1 MERKRYERPID
12 EGGGLVPRLTYFFAA
27 EPAMTRGSGNETPVP
42 IKAYVRLRPQQAEE
56 VKADEMHTTRY
67 HSWSFEKNDGVLT
80 REVVHTLGSTQ
91 KVEEE
96 SFQLMHVGMAGS
108 PYPDAYEAVGR
119 EPVEAVLTGTNGC
132 LLAYGQAKSGKTYTM
147 SGEGGVLWAA
157 VRDLFEGLQVK
168 EGTGTK
174 TRVIMTLCELKEEEI
189 TDLLCTDP
197 SKIGGMKIL
206 PCAWKATTVK
216 GLREVEVADAA
227 HFKAIFKSAHA
238 RRSLRSRSP
247 PVAGYSPHAGH
258 CLLELTVAQRPTDV
272 QEDALVAALTVI
284 DLAGD
289 MQRLSGW
296 STEKP
301 MGQSS
306 SNASATHQ
314 SLAFLRST
322 IARLGQHKGKGHT
335 ADTLAGYRD
344 CKLTRLLTD
353 ALGGNSVTAMICTL
367 SPALVCATETLGT
380 LRVASQAARIF
391 NHPMRNLVPGGRV
404 VLEPRRARTPRVAT
418 TTAITTNTTTSTS
431 ASDTTPKT
439 DELITAVSSN
449 DHRTTSPDHST
460 TSTKNN
466 NNSKKAKEA
475 IASFMG
481 AVKNGSSSSSIS
493 NSSSSSSV
501 GRNVEIPRTSA
512 MQERN
517 LNLLKELEK
526 THAALALSMHDREE
540 TRQQLAEAMTAIQVL
555 HHRITSYRT
564 TLYHTIP

>member
-1 MERKRYERPID
+1 
-12 EGGGLVPRLTYFFAA
+12 
-27 EPAMTRGSGNETPVP
+27 MTRGGANEPPVP
-42 IKAYVRLRPQQAEE
+42 IKVYVRLRPRQAEE
-56 VKADEMHTTRY
+56 EKADEMHTTRY
-67 HSWSFEKNDGVLT
+67 HSWSFETDAGILT
-80 REVVHTLGSTQ
+80 REVVHTLGSMQ

-96 SFQLMHVGMAGS
+96 SFRLTHVGVAGS
-108 PYPDAYEAVGR
+108 PSSDAYEAVGR
-119 EPVEAVLTGTNGC
+119 EPVEAVLAGTNGC
-132 LLAYGQAKSGKTYTM
+132 LLAYGQAKSGKTFTM

-168 EGTGTK
+168 EGAGTK
-174 TRVIMTLCELKEEEI
+174 IRVIMTLCELKEEEI

-197 SKIGGMKIL
+197 SKIGGMKIR

-227 HFKAIFKSAHA
+227 HFKAIFKSAHT
-238 RRSLRSRSP
+238 RRSLRSGSTPMSAYR
-247 PVAGYSPHAGH
+247 PHAGH
-258 CLLELTVAQRPTDV
+258 CLLELTVAQRPADV
-272 QEDALVAALTVI
+272 QEDAFVAALTVI

-289 MQRLSGW
+289 LQRLSGW
-296 STEKP
+296 PTETP

-306 SNASATHQ
+306 STASATHQ

-322 IARLGQHKGKGHT
+322 IARLGQHKGKGQT
-335 ADTLAGYRD
+335 VDTLAGYRD
-344 CKLTRLLTD
+344 CRLTHLLTD

-380 LRVASQAARIF
+380 LRVASQSARIL

-404 VLEPRRARTPRVAT
+404 VLEPRRRARTPRVDT
-418 TTAITTNTTTSTS
+418 TTTTSTTTSTS
-431 ASDTTPKT
+431 TSDPTPTT
-439 DELITAVSSN
+439 DEPTTAASSHE
-449 DHRTTSPDHST
+449 HRTTSPDHST
-460 TSTKNN
+460 TSTKKNN
-466 NNSKKAKEA
+466 SSKKAKEA

-481 AVKNGSSSSSIS
+481 AVKYSSSSSSIS

-501 GRNVEIPRTSA
+501 GRNVEIPRTA
-512 MQERN
+512 ALQETN

-555 HHRITSYRT
+555 HHRITPHHT
-564 TLYHTIP
+564 TSYHTAPQHPNPAMPTTP